1 MGSVKWIRIIGGL
14 NSYTVS
20 VGVVLAIVFLAVRTT
35 MRDQPTLTEV
45 EFRIGYF
52 INKAFALEETVTQ
65 QPHYGTEFYSAT
77 GYQLS
82 GYLMNS
88 RTESPSSVIG

>member
-20 VGVVLAIVFLAVRTT
+20 VGVVLAMEFLAVRTT
-35 MRDQPTLTEV
+35 IDQPTLTEV

-52 INKAFALEETVTQ
+52 INKASALEETVTQ

-88 RTESPSSVIG
+88 RPRAAV